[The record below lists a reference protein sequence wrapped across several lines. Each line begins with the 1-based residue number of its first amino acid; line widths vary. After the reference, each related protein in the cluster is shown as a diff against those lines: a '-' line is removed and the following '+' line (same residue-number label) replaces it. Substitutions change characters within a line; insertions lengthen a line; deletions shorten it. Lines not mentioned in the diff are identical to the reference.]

1 MTKSSKKRATSPSK
15 KRNAVPLSSNPKDT
29 ILSAALKAFARD
41 GYSGASM
48 PAIAKMAEV
57 APTLIHY
64 YFGSKE
70 NLWRETI
77 EYSLGGLRRD
87 ALAIG
92 HATRALGPLDRLRAL
107 LQMLVRHA
115 ARWPD
120 HFVMTTAEA
129 RSESDRY
136 AWVLEN
142 YTGVIFEE
150 IVKAL
155 QDAKD
160 DDLIDEVPTE
170 QLTFLLVGGLLVY
183 FTLNPRRPNNPDP
196 KELDKLANEYTDMM
210 FKLLLHGIAKRGRDP
225 NLASPA
231 SRSSRRERT
240 VGNRGAGR
248 R

>member
-1 MTKSSKKRATSPSK
+1 M
-15 KRNAVPLSSNPKDT
+15 
-29 ILSAALKAFARD
+29 
-41 GYSGASM
+41 
-48 PAIAKMAEV
+48 IAKLAQV

-77 EYSLGGLRRD
+77 DYSLGGLRRD

-92 HATRALGPLDRLRAL
+92 HATRALAPLDRLRAL
-107 LQMLVRHA
+107 LQTLALHA

-120 HFVMTTAEA
+120 HFVMITAEA

-142 YTGVIFEE
+142 YTGVIFDE
-150 IVKAL
+150 IVHTL

-160 DDLIDEVPTE
+160 IDLIEDISTE

-183 FTLNPRRPNNPDP
+183 FTLNPKAPRSPDP
-196 KELDKLANEYTDMM
+196 DPEALDRLSSEYTDMM
-210 FKLLLHGIAKRGRDP
+210 FRLLLNGVSKRANARH
-225 NLASPA
+225 
-231 SRSSRRERT
+231 E
-240 VGNRGAGR
+240 
-248 R
+248 

>member
-1 MTKSSKKRATSPSK
+1 VARSSRKVAASASARDQA
-15 KRNAVPLSSNPKDT
+15 AQVPNNPREE

-41 GYSGASM
+41 GFNGASM
-48 PAIAKMAEV
+48 PAIAKMAQV

-77 EYSLGGLRRD
+77 DYSLGNLRRD

-92 HATRALGPLDRLRAL
+92 HATRALAPLDRLRAL
-107 LQMLVRHA
+107 LQTLARHA

-120 HFVMTTAEA
+120 HFVMITAEA

-142 YTGVIFEE
+142 YTGVIFDE
-150 IVKAL
+150 IVHTL
-155 QDAKD
+155 QEAKEIE
-160 DDLIDEVPTE
+160 LIEDVSVE

-183 FTLNPRRPNNPDP
+183 FTLNPRRPENPDP
-196 KELDKLANEYTDMM
+196 SELDRLSNEYTDMM
-210 FKLLLHGIAKRGRDP
+210 FRLLLQGIAKQERG
-225 NLASPA
+225 
-231 SRSSRRERT
+231 SS
-240 VGNRGAGR
+240 AG
-248 R
+248 

>member
-1 MTKSSKKRATSPSK
+1 MARSSKKGVASAYGRRPAT
-15 KRNAVPLSSNPKDT
+15 PLPSNPKDA

-41 GYSGASM
+41 GYNGASM
-48 PAIAKMAEV
+48 PAIAKIAKV

-77 EYSLGGLRRD
+77 EYSLGSLRQE

-92 HATRALGPLDRLRAL
+92 HATRSLGPLDRLRAL
-107 LQMLVRHA
+107 LQMMARHA

-142 YTGVIFEE
+142 YTGVIFDQ
-150 IVKAL
+150 IVQAL
-155 QDAKD
+155 EDAEKNG
-160 DDLIDEVPTE
+160 LIENIPTD
-170 QLTFLLVGGLLVY
+170 QVTFLLVGGLLVY
-183 FTLNPRRPNNPDP
+183 FTLNPQRPQNPDT
-196 KELDKLANEYTDMM
+196 KELDQIALEYTDMI
-210 FKLLLHGIAKRGRDP
+210 FRLLLQGIAKRGRHQD
-225 NLASPA
+225 LANSA
-231 SRSSRRERT
+231 SRKPRRR
-240 VGNRGAGR
+240 
-248 R
+248 